1 MPTQDQRP
9 FVRGKGVGGA
19 GVSAQRTGESPYTH
33 NSLSAPFPYF
43 GGKSRLAPAIWQRL
57 GNPTVYVEPFA
68 GSLACLLARPDGAGQ
83 REIVCDLDGGIS
95 NFWRAVTADPD
106 AVAAWAD
113 YPTFHADLTARHKW
127 LRAWFAENSAELS
140 NDPHFYCAK
149 VAGWWVWGISLWI
162 GGGWCNATSDRKDG
176 TLKDKRPMVGVKGVG
191 GEGVSAQRINLP
203 SDPQRVWDVRPAVT
217 SGNGVSAQAQ
227 RAQKDR
233 DQVPFVH
240 HDGPGGQGVSA
251 QRINLPFVKDKIPK
265 MPNNAG
271 GSGVSAQSSRATQDQ
286 RPMVDNKGYGNAV
299 SAQSKQARDQ
309 TPKMY
314 DRPGG
319 SGVSAQRTPDKRPF
333 VRPHPGGTGVNAQTM
348 AAQESRTPDKRPYAG
363 VTGGGQGVSAQRLN
377 TPDKMPQVY
386 DRPGGHLLSAQSRTR
401 PDLVSWF
408 RAIQERLKGV
418 IVLNRSW
425 ESALTPTLL
434 MHTPTAPKPPVG
446 ILLDPPYLTVDRQS
460 ELYGSDADGS
470 SSDVATA
477 AYAWAIANGDRFRIA
492 YCCHEG
498 DFPVPDGWTF
508 ITASFG
514 GVKDVERRASRQDMV
529 MFSPMCVPDEPDP
542 QMTLL

>member
-1 MPTQDQRP
+1 M
-9 FVRGKGVGGA
+9 
-19 GVSAQRTGESPYTH
+19 
-33 NSLSAPFPYF
+33 
-43 GGKSRLAPAIWQRL
+43 

-127 LRAWFAENSAELS
+127 LRAWFAEHSAELS

-162 GGGWCNATSDRKDG
+162 GGGWCNAISDRATRDQ
-176 TLKDKRPMVGVKGVG
+176 RPVVGNKGG
-191 GEGVSAQRINLP
+191 GNAVSAQ
-203 SDPQRVWDVRPAVT
+203 SKQAQRVWDVRPAVT

-227 RAQKDR
+227 RAQ
-233 DQVPFVH
+233 
-240 HDGPGGQGVSA
+240 
-251 QRINLPFVKDKIPK
+251 IP
-265 MPNNAG
+265 
-271 GSGVSAQSSRATQDQ
+271 
-286 RPMVDNKGYGNAV
+286 AV
-299 SAQSKQARDQ
+299 A
-309 TPKMY
+309 

-319 SGVSAQRTPDKRPF
+319 AGVSAQRTPDKRPHADD
-333 VRPHPGGTGVNAQTM
+333 RGGGRGVSAQRL
-348 AAQESRTPDKRPYAG
+348 ATPDKRPYAG
-363 VTGGGQGVSAQRLN
+363 VTGGGQGVSAQRLT
-377 TPDKMPQVY
+377 TPDQV
-386 DRPGGHLLSAQSRTR
+386 PTVGIKVGGRGVMAQRTTR
-401 PDLVSWF
+401 PDLVDWF

-529 MFSPMCVPDEPDP
+529 MFSPMCVPDVPDP

>member
-1 MPTQDQRP
+1 MAMPDQRP

-19 GVSAQRTGESPYTH
+19 GVSSQRTGESPYTH

-106 AVAAWAD
+106 LVAAWAD

-127 LRAWFAENSAELS
+127 LRAWFAEHTAELS

-162 GGGWCNATSDRKDG
+162 GGGWCN
-176 TLKDKRPMVGVKGVG
+176 GVSTKVSEQIPRVRDSVG
-191 GEGVSAQRINLP
+191 GEGVNAQTRRAKLSAEG
-203 SDPQRVWDVRPAVT
+203 VWDVRPAVT

-227 RAQKDR
+227 RAQ
-233 DQVPFVH
+233 
-240 HDGPGGQGVSA
+240 GQMPKV
-251 QRINLPFVKDKIPK
+251 LP
-265 MPNNAG
+265 A
-271 GSGVSAQSSRATQDQ
+271 
-286 RPMVDNKGYGNAV
+286 
-299 SAQSKQARDQ
+299 
-309 TPKMY
+309 
-314 DRPGG
+314 PGG
-319 SGVSAQRTPDKRPF
+319 SGVSAQGTRATPDKIPLAKDR
-333 VRPHPGGTGVNAQTM
+333 PGGAGVSAQ
-348 AAQESRTPDKRPYAG
+348 RTPDKRPYAG
-363 VTGGGQGVSAQRLN
+363 VTGGGLGVSAQRLN
-377 TPDKMPQVY
+377 TPDQ
-386 DRPGGHLLSAQSRTR
+386 RPLVFHSTGGAGVSAQRLTTPDQIPRVEKNAGGAGVNAQRTTR
-401 PDLVSWF
+401 PDLVAWF

-498 DFPVPDGWTF
+498 DFPVPEGWTF

>member
-1 MPTQDQRP
+1 MNTPDKIPR
-9 FVRGKGVGGA
+9 VGKEPGGQ
-19 GVSAQRTGESPYTH
+19 GVSSQRILMNHGKSVSAVTG
-33 NSLSAPFPYF
+33 LSAPFPYF

-95 NFWRAVTADPD
+95 NFWRAVTAEPD
-106 AVAAWAD
+106 LVAAWAD
-113 YPTFHADLTARHKW
+113 FPTFHADLTARHKW
-127 LRAWFAENSAELS
+127 LRAWFAEHSAELS
-140 NDPHFYCAK
+140 ADPHFYCAK

-162 GGGWCNATSDRKDG
+162 GGGWCNASSNLKDGGISDRI
-176 TLKDKRPMVGVKGVG
+176 PMTPNRDTHMGVAAHLGK
-191 GEGVSAQRINLP
+191 AKPLF
-203 SDPQRVWDVRPAVT
+203 DPQGVWDVRPAVT
-217 SGNGVSAQAQ
+217 SANGVSAQAQ
-227 RAQKDR
+227 RAQ
-233 DQVPFVH
+233 
-240 HDGPGGQGVSA
+240 
-251 QRINLPFVKDKIPK
+251 DKRPR
-265 MPNNAG
+265 
-271 GSGVSAQSSRATQDQ
+271 VQD
-286 RPMVDNKGYGNAV
+286 DL
-299 SAQSKQARDQ
+299 
-309 TPKMY
+309 
-314 DRPGG
+314 GG
-319 SGVSAQRTPDKRPF
+319 SGVSAQRTP
-333 VRPHPGGTGVNAQTM
+333 GQ
-348 AAQESRTPDKRPYAG
+348 RPYSAKSP
-363 VTGGGQGVSAQRLN
+363 GGQGVSAQRLN
-377 TPDKMPQVY
+377 TPDHIPQLAAFN
-386 DRPGGHLLSAQSRTR
+386 GGRGVNAQRTTR
-401 PDLVSWF
+401 PDLVEWF

-477 AYAWAIANGDRFRIA
+477 AYQWAIANGERFRIA

-514 GVKDVERRASRQDMV
+514 GVKDAERRAARQDMV

-542 QMTLL
+542 QMQLL

>member
-1 MPTQDQRP
+1 M
-9 FVRGKGVGGA
+9 
-19 GVSAQRTGESPYTH
+19 
-33 NSLSAPFPYF
+33 
-43 GGKSRLAPAIWQRL
+43 
-57 GNPTVYVEPFA
+57 VYVEPFA

-95 NFWRAVTADPD
+95 NFWRAVEAEPD
-106 AVAAWAD
+106 TVAYWAD
-113 YPTFHADLTARHKW
+113 YPTFHHDLTARHKW
-127 LRAWFAENSAELS
+127 LRAWFAEHTAELS
-140 NDPHFYCAK
+140 ADPHFYCAK

-162 GGGWCNATSDRKDG
+162 GGGWCNAISSTKTPDQ
-176 TLKDKRPMVGVKGVG
+176 RPMVMHTG
-191 GEGVSAQRINLP
+191 GGAGISA
-203 SDPQRVWDVRPAVT
+203 QRVWDVRPAVT
-217 SGNGVSAQAQ
+217 SANGVSAQAQ
-227 RAQKDR
+227 RAQ
-233 DQVPFVH
+233 
-240 HDGPGGQGVSA
+240 
-251 QRINLPFVKDKIPK
+251 DK
-265 MPNNAG
+265 
-271 GSGVSAQSSRATQDQ
+271 
-286 RPMVDNKGYGNAV
+286 RPMAGA
-299 SAQSKQARDQ
+299 
-309 TPKMY
+309 T
-314 DRPGG
+314 GG
-319 SGVSAQRTPDKRPF
+319 GTGVSAQRTPGQI
-333 VRPHPGGTGVNAQTM
+333 PHVANW
-348 AAQESRTPDKRPYAG
+348 D
-363 VTGGGQGVSAQRLN
+363 GGQGVSAQRLN
-377 TPDKMPQVY
+377 TPDKIPHIT
-386 DRPGGHLLSAQSRTR
+386 PSGGGRGVDNQRTTR

-477 AYAWAIANGDRFRIA
+477 AYAWAIANAERFRIA

-514 GVKDVERRASRQDMV
+514 GVKDAERRASRQDMV

-542 QMTLL
+542 QMQLL

>member
-1 MPTQDQRP
+1 MPSLNQIP
-9 FVRGKGVGGA
+9 FMRAKDTGGM
-19 GVSAQRTGESPYTH
+19 GVSAQRIGKFNRDSRPHVGSGAYGPGGQGVAAQRINLPKQGYKTLQNPTGA
-33 NSLSAPFPYF
+33 LSAPFPYF
-43 GGKSRLAPAIWQRL
+43 GGKSRVASQIWAKL

-127 LRAWFAENSAELS
+127 LRAWFAEHTAELS

-149 VAGWWVWGISLWI
+149 AAGWWVWGISLWI
-162 GGGWCNATSDRKDG
+162 GGGWCNAISDTKDRDQIPHAG
-176 TLKDKRPMVGVKGVG
+176 TG
-191 GEGVSAQRINLP
+191 GGGFGGQGVSEQRKTRP
-203 SDPQRVWDVRPAVT
+203 FADAQRVWDVRPAVT
-217 SGNGVSAQAQ
+217 SACGVSAQAQ
-227 RAQKDR
+227 RAKDPSDKRPLVSGHPGGKGVSAQGTRAQKDR
-233 DQVPFVH
+233 DQIPFV
-240 HDGPGGQGVSA
+240 DNKGGGQGVNA
-251 QRINLPFVKDKIPK
+251 QRAQIPQV
-265 MPNNAG
+265 P
-271 GSGVSAQSSRATQDQ
+271 DQ
-286 RPMVDNKGYGNAV
+286 RPLVDNKGYGNAV
-299 SAQSKQARDQ
+299 SAQSSRA
-309 TPKMY
+309 
-314 DRPGG
+314 
-319 SGVSAQRTPDKRPF
+319 TPDQ
-333 VRPHPGGTGVNAQTM
+333 VPHMANWNGG
-348 AAQESRTPDKRPYAG
+348 R
-363 VTGGGQGVSAQRLN
+363 GVSAQRL
-377 TPDKMPQVY
+377 TVPDQIPQVY
-386 DRPGGHLLSAQSRTR
+386 DRPGGKGTSEQRTTR

-434 MHTPTAPKPPVG
+434 MHTPTSPKPPVG

-477 AYAWAIANGDRFRIA
+477 AYAWAIANGNRFRIA

-498 DFPVPDGWTF
+498 DFPVPEGWTF

-529 MFSPMCVPDEPDP
+529 MFSPMCVPDAPDP

>member
-1 MPTQDQRP
+1 MSTPDKRP
-9 FVRGKGVGGA
+9 YVDGKSVGGQ
-19 GVSAQRTGESPYTH
+19 GVSAQRINMGTPDQIPYLHSHSVVGNGVSAQRRQFPINGKKTRGKDIPLAQYEG
-33 NSLSAPFPYF
+33 NVNTPDSIPMIGSGGAFGKEGGRGVSAQRANRPFSENWRPAMKAPRELSSPFPFF
-43 GGKSRLAPAIWQRL
+43 GGKSRLATQIWAKL

-106 AVAAWAD
+106 LVAYWAD
-113 YPTFHADLTARHKW
+113 FPTFHADLTARHKW
-127 LRAWFAENSAELS
+127 LRAWFAEHSAELS

-162 GGGWCNATSDRKDG
+162 GGGWCNAVSERKDG
-176 TLKDKRPMVGVKGVG
+176 LPNDKIPMTPNRDTHMGVAAHLGKDKPLFD
-191 GEGVSAQRINLP
+191 A
-203 SDPQRVWDVRPAVT
+203 QRVWDVRPAVT
-217 SGNGVSAQAQ
+217 SANGVSAQVQ
-227 RAQKDR
+227 RAHPDK
-233 DQVPFVH
+233 VPHVH
-240 HDGPGGQGVSA
+240 HKGGGQGVSA
-251 QRINLPFVKDKIPK
+251 QRLN
-265 MPNNAG
+265 
-271 GSGVSAQSSRATQDQ
+271 
-286 RPMVDNKGYGNAV
+286 
-299 SAQSKQARDQ
+299 
-309 TPKMY
+309 
-314 DRPGG
+314 
-319 SGVSAQRTPDKRPF
+319 
-333 VRPHPGGTGVNAQTM
+333 
-348 AAQESRTPDKRPYAG
+348 TPDKRPYAG
-363 VTGGGQGVSAQRLN
+363 VTGGGQGVSAQRL
-377 TPDKMPQVY
+377 TVPDK
-386 DRPGGHLLSAQSRTR
+386 RPVISNQTGGNAITYQAATR

-514 GVKDVERRASRQDMV
+514 GVKDAERRASRQDMV
-529 MFSPMCVPDEPDP
+529 MFSPLCVPDEPDP
-542 QMTLL
+542 QMTMFDLLEE

>member
-1 MPTQDQRP
+1 MGKKT
-9 FVRGKGVGGA
+9 RGKYIPQAQYEGNVNTPDKIPGPIRGDNHGGS
-19 GVSAQRTGESPYTH
+19 GISAQRHQMNVGNRVSKA
-33 NSLSAPFPYF
+33 SGLSSPFPFF
-43 GGKSRLAPAIWQRL
+43 GGKSRLAAQIWAKL
-57 GNPTVYVEPFA
+57 GSPTVYVEPFA

-106 AVAAWAD
+106 LVAAWSD
-113 YPTFHADLTARHKW
+113 YPTHHADLTARHKW
-127 LRAWFAENSAELS
+127 LRAWFAEHSAELS

-162 GGGWCNATSDRKDG
+162 GGGWCNAVSERKDG
-176 TLKDKRPMVGVKGVG
+176 LPNDQIPMTPNRDTHMGVAAHLGKDKPLFD
-191 GEGVSAQRINLP
+191 A
-203 SDPQRVWDVRPAVT
+203 QRVWDVRPAVT
-217 SGNGVSAQAQ
+217 SANGVSAQAQ

-251 QRINLPFVKDKIPK
+251 QRVNLPQVSDQIPHVTNWPGGQGVAAQRTPDKRPLTSGH
-265 MPNNAG
+265 PG
-271 GSGVSAQSSRATQDQ
+271 GKGVSAQRLSVPEQVYDKRPYVKSNRA
-286 RPMVDNKGYGNAV
+286 NG
-299 SAQSKQARDQ
+299 
-309 TPKMY
+309 
-314 DRPGG
+314 GG
-319 SGVSAQRTPDKRPF
+319 SGVSAQR
-333 VRPHPGGTGVNAQTM
+333 
-348 AAQESRTPDKRPYAG
+348 
-363 VTGGGQGVSAQRLN
+363 L
-377 TPDKMPQVY
+377 
-386 DRPGGHLLSAQSRTR
+386 TR

-514 GVKDVERRASRQDMV
+514 GVKDAERRASRQDMV
-529 MFSPMCVPDEPDP
+529 MFSPLCVPDEPDP
-542 QMTLL
+542 QMAMFDRIDGDN

>member
-1 MPTQDQRP
+1 M
-9 FVRGKGVGGA
+9 
-19 GVSAQRTGESPYTH
+19 
-33 NSLSAPFPYF
+33 
-43 GGKSRLAPAIWQRL
+43 

-95 NFWRAVTADPD
+95 NFWRAVTAEPD
-106 AVAAWAD
+106 LVAAWAD

-127 LRAWFAENSAELS
+127 LRAWFAEHTAELS

-162 GGGWCNATSDRKDG
+162 GGGWCNAIS
-176 TLKDKRPMVGVKGVG
+176 DKRPHSSPTG
-191 GEGVSAQRINLP
+191 GGMGVSQQNMEAQRI
-203 SDPQRVWDVRPAVT
+203 WDVRPAVT
-217 SGNGVSAQAQ
+217 SANGVSAQAQ
-227 RAQKDR
+227 RAQPDKSPKVYDR
-233 DQVPFVH
+233 R
-240 HDGPGGQGVSA
+240 GGRGVSAQGTRAQGQIPAVADRQGGKGVSA
-251 QRINLPFVKDKIPK
+251 QRPQVPDKIPK
-265 MPNNAG
+265 AMI
-271 GSGVSAQSSRATQDQ
+271 
-286 RPMVDNKGYGNAV
+286 
-299 SAQSKQARDQ
+299 
-309 TPKMY
+309 
-314 DRPGG
+314 RPGG
-319 SGVSAQRTPDKRPF
+319 SGVSAQRTPDS
-333 VRPHPGGTGVNAQTM
+333 RPHSDP
-348 AAQESRTPDKRPYAG
+348 RD
-363 VTGGGQGVSAQRLN
+363 GGQGVSAQRIN
-377 TPDKMPQVY
+377 TQDKIPHV
-386 DRPGGHLLSAQSRTR
+386 RNWPGGRPVTAQRLTVPDQRPHIAMKPGGRAVEAQRTTR
-401 PDLVSWF
+401 PDLVEWF

-418 IVLNRSW
+418 IVLNRGW

-434 MHTPTAPKPPVG
+434 MHTPTSPKPPVG
-446 ILLDPPYLTVDRQS
+446 ILLDPPYLTTDRQS

-477 AYAWAIANGDRFRIA
+477 AYAWAIAKGDRFRIA

-498 DFPVPDGWTF
+498 DFPVPEGWTF

>member
-1 MPTQDQRP
+1 MNTPDKIP
-9 FVRGKGVGGA
+9 FVSKGGKSIGGGQGVN
-19 GVSAQRTGESPYTH
+19 AQRRTYPKEGIKDLNNPTG
-33 NSLSAPFPYF
+33 SLSSPFPFF
-43 GGKSRLAPAIWQRL
+43 GGKKRLAPAIWAKL

-106 AVAAWAD
+106 LVAAWAD

-127 LRAWFAENSAELS
+127 LRAWFAEHSAELS

-162 GGGWCNATSDRKDG
+162 GGGWCNAISSTSTRQQI
-176 TLKDKRPMVGVKGVG
+176 PEVKWPPG
-191 GEGVSAQRINLP
+191 GRGVSAQRITRP
-203 SDPQRVWDVRPAVT
+203 FDSQRVWDVRPAVT
-217 SGNGVSAQAQ
+217 SANGVSAQAQ
-227 RAQKDR
+227 RAQ
-233 DQVPFVH
+233 
-240 HDGPGGQGVSA
+240 GQM
-251 QRINLPFVKDKIPK
+251 PK
-265 MPNNAG
+265 VYATPG
-271 GSGVSAQSSRATQDQ
+271 GSGVSAQGTRAQKD
-286 RPMVDNKGYGNAV
+286 
-299 SAQSKQARDQ
+299 RDQ
-309 TPKMY
+309 IPRVN
-314 DRPGG
+314 DDLGG
-319 SGVSAQRTPDKRPF
+319 NGVSAQRTPDKRPLTSG
-333 VRPHPGGTGVNAQTM
+333 HPGG
-348 AAQESRTPDKRPYAG
+348 K
-363 VTGGGQGVSAQRLN
+363 GVSAQR
-377 TPDKMPQVY
+377 T
-386 DRPGGHLLSAQSRTR
+386 TR
-401 PDLVSWF
+401 PDLVDWF

-446 ILLDPPYLTVDRQS
+446 ILLDPPYLTTDRQS
-460 ELYGSDADGS
+460 ELYGSDANGS

-514 GVKDVERRASRQDMV
+514 GVKDAERRASRQDLV
-529 MFSPMCVPDEPDP
+529 MFSPLCVPEVPDP
-542 QMTLL
+542 QLPLALGS